1 MPSVDTDNKTIIRDL
16 GNGLILRRAVAA
28 DAGAL
33 VAFNAWLHG
42 NIETG
47 KPDERVGAWTR
58 DLMERPHPTF
68 DVSDF
73 TIVEDTTSGK
83 IVSTLNLISQTWT
96 YGDIPFGVGRPE
108 LVGTHPDYRNRGLV
122 RAQFEVVHQW
132 SAERG
137 EKMQAITGIPYYYRL
152 FGYEMALS
160 LGGGRIGYPPQV
172 PELEGDQGEG
182 YTIRPAKED
191 DIPFIDQCYRQAS
204 QRSLVSCVW
213 DEELWRYEIGGKS
226 PNNIG
231 RSEIRLIESPEGEPV
246 GFFAHPVKNWGPMLA
261 VTFYELKAGVPWLE
275 PTCSLIRYLEKTA
288 KTYASEEKD
297 GPDYGAFAFWLGT
310 DHHVY
315 QVVSD
320 RLPQV
325 RQPYAWYTRIPDLP
339 DFVTHIKPVLEYRL
353 AQSPMSGYSGELKI
367 TFYRDGLRLV
377 FEVGGIAGVESWEP
391 TPVAHSGDAAFPG
404 LTFLQLLL
412 GYRSVE
418 ELQYAFADC
427 RIDGDQ
433 ARALLNILFPKQASN
448 VWPVA

>member
-1 MPSVDTDNKTIIRDL
+1 MNTDNKIIIRDL
-16 GNGLILRRAVAA
+16 GSGLILRRAVAA
-28 DAGAL
+28 DAEAL

-68 DVSDF
+68 NLGDF

-83 IVSTLNLISQTWT
+83 IVSTLNIISQTWT
-96 YGDIPFGVGRPE
+96 YGGIPFGVGRPE

-160 LGGGRIGYPPQV
+160 LSGGRIGYPPHV
-172 PELEGDQGEG
+172 PELDGDQGES
-182 YTIRPAKED
+182 YSIRLAKEA
-191 DIPFIDQCYRQAS
+191 DIAFIDQCYRQAS

-213 DEELWRYEIGGKS
+213 AEELWRYEIGGKS
-226 PNNIG
+226 PDNVN
-231 RSEIRLIESPEGEPV
+231 RSELRLIESPAGEPV
-246 GFFAHPVKNWGPMLA
+246 GFFAHPVTNWGPTLA
-261 VTFYELKAGVPWLE
+261 TTFYELIAGVSWLE
-275 PTCSLIRYLEKTA
+275 PTYSLIRYLEKTA
-288 KTYASEEKD
+288 KIYASEEKD
-297 GPDYGAFAFWLGT
+297 APDYGAFAFWLGT
-310 DHHVY
+310 DHPVY
-315 QVVSD
+315 QLISD
-320 RLPQV
+320 RLPRV
-325 RQPYAWYTRIPDLP
+325 RQPYAWYIRIPDLP
-339 DFVTHIKPVLEYRL
+339 DFVTHIKPVLEHRL
-353 AQSPMSGYSGELKI
+353 AHSPMSGYSGELKM

-377 FEVGGIAGVESWEP
+377 IEAGSITGVESWKP

-412 GYRSVE
+412 GYRSIE
-418 ELQYAFADC
+418 DLQYAFADC
-427 RIDGDQ
+427 RIDNDR

-448 VWPVA
+448 VWPVS